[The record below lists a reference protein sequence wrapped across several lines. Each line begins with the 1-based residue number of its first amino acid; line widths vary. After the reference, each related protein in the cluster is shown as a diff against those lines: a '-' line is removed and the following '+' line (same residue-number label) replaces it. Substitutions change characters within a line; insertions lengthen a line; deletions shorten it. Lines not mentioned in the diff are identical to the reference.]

1 MHNDQR
7 NRRRQIENDV
17 LSHLKSAKTEIK
29 IIQSYHYAVSKFE
42 RQILKAIK
50 KQKLKPEIITSG
62 KRDQPVFQ

>member
-1 MHNDQR
+1 M
-7 NRRRQIENDV
+7 
-17 LSHLKSAKTEIK
+17 KSAKTEIK